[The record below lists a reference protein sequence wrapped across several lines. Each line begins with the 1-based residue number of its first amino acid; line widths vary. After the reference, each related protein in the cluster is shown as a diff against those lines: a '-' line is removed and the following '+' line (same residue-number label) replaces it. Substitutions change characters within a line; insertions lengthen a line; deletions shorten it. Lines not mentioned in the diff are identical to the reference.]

1 MPISSLFSR
10 KKRCQHAEFS
20 VEEGRGGCQ
29 FNIHSVETLR
39 SLFLKHK
46 PLRYKPL
53 VALLGTTLRHRVM
66 IVADGDDWQKTQR
79 AINPE
84 FATSLV
90 AGQYAP
96 VIVQTAD
103 QAFAAL
109 ARQPPTETGEL
120 AIDVEPLMRAV
131 TCSVLGHI
139 LFGETLGTDEAART
153 ERTLGAATQVVP
165 PGLLARLNRGV
176 GATLQAVGLA
186 QYQPYLLPRV
196 QRRAVREL
204 LAWIKT
210 RIAQAEQLQ
219 PLPPLLASLQRRYA
233 HRRPARQRQA
243 IAAEYAMLF
252 IAGIETT
259 ASALTFAI
267 AEIATHPAVREQAIH
282 EARQSSTPDANTQPV
297 ATQFPYLHC
306 VLRETLRRHTIVPT
320 LLRETET
327 DYRPTAGP
335 QSGPPVAVPVRKGA
349 TLRYLPLQGH
359 MRRTVWESPLRFDP
373 TRFSRPLTPEQ
384 SRHYVPFGFGPQRCP
399 GHAMATTESILIL
412 RAFFRHFDLDT
423 QPLAANIREKRNV
436 VFTNRPIGVLLR
448 VRPAQSA

>member
-1 MPISSLFSR
+1 M
-10 KKRCQHAEFS
+10 
-20 VEEGRGGCQ
+20 EEGRGGCQ

-39 SLFLKHK
+39 ALLRKHN
-46 PLRYKPL
+46 PLRYRPL
-53 VALLGTTLRHRVM
+53 VALLSNALRHRVM
-66 IVADGDDWQKTQR
+66 IVADGDDWLQTQR

-84 FATSLV
+84 LAASLV
-90 AGQYAP
+90 ASQYAP
-96 VIVQTAD
+96 VIVQAAD
-103 QAFAAL
+103 HAFAAL
-109 ARQPPTETGEL
+109 ARQPPTATSEL
-120 AIDVEPLMRAV
+120 AIDVEPLMRTV
-131 TCSVLGHI
+131 TCSVLSHV
-139 LFGETLGTDEAART
+139 LFGETLRTDEAART
-153 ERTLGAATQVVP
+153 EKTLGAATQVVP
-165 PGLLARLNRGV
+165 PGLHARVNRGV
-176 GATLQAVGLA
+176 GTTLRAVGLA
-186 QYQPYLLPRV
+186 QYQPYLLPRA

-204 LAWIKT
+204 LAWIEA
-210 RIAQAEQLQ
+210 RLVQAERLQ
-219 PLPPLLASLQRRYA
+219 PPPPLLASLQRRYA
-233 HRRPARQRQA
+233 HRRPARQRRA

-267 AEIATHPAVREQAIH
+267 AEIATHPAVREQVVR
-282 EARQSSTPDANTQPV
+282 EARQSSSPDSTTQPV

-320 LLRETET
+320 LLRETEA
-327 DYRPTAGP
+327 DYQLSAGE
-335 QSGPPVAVPVRKGA
+335 PPIAVPVRKGA
-349 TLRYLPLQGH
+349 TLRYLPLHGH

-384 SRHYVPFGFGPQRCP
+384 SRHYMPFGFGPQRCP

-423 QPLAANIREKRNV
+423 QPLAANIREERNV